1 VTREEAVEQVRL
13 LADSHVGEYC
23 VEEDEI
29 ASVHEETR
37 DALRTLGVTDVELA
51 KWYL

>member
-1 VTREEAVEQVRL
+1 VTREESVKQVRL

-29 ASVHEETR
+29 ASVHDETCT
-37 DALRTLGVTDVELA
+37 ALRTLGVTDVELA